1 MGLRRRRTSERY
13 DTVIDSWVFSFLILI
28 SAKAYYCKKVA
39 PLLVMWATL
48 MRRSL
53 EVIQYPIPSDNC
65 FRGLSTI
72 MKKLFR
78 GLSILF
84 GIFPQFHRRV
94 ANNS

>member
-1 MGLRRRRTSERY
+1 MGQRRRRTSERY
-13 DTVIDSWVFSFLILI
+13 ETASDSRVLIFLILI
-28 SAKAYYCKKVA
+28 SSEAYYCEKVA
-39 PLLVMWATL
+39 PLLVTWATL
-48 MRRSL
+48 MKRSL
-53 EVIQYPIPSDNC
+53 KIIQYPTPSDKF

-84 GIFPQFHRRV
+84 GAFPQFHRRV